1 MDIPKN
7 GESSTS
13 PVHRSASPPRHHPGA
28 NGITGLETS
37 DGGPHPLEKSR
48 LILPAWDVA
57 PLKRIHPSHDI
68 MSLMGLETLY
78 NTYVRPFADPI
89 SEATQGMETGPVEA
103 GAAAGK
109 RGGPAVRR
117 KKLEKGYTGLLEDSI
132 DPLPLGERK
141 DGGILPLVSD
151 LLFPPAGPPPTLWD
165 GEIIPLSQEQLA
177 AARLEA
183 GLKQEGY
190 VGGEK
195 VGAREEQARRQRK
208 RAKKSMTIA
217 PEALPS
223 PGLDLPPSS
232 EPSTPLLPVPPP
244 SRPGIPPHASRL
256 SVGTPSGPRAFGRG
270 TPVRIPGRPLPPA
283 PPGLPARPVGTPGGG
298 AKRPSEGPQGG
309 SGPKRPKGMGSRSA
323 SPMPTPQGQGPSRPP
338 KPGMRAR
345 TEDV

>member
-1 MDIPKN
+1 MA
-7 GESSTS
+7 E
-13 PVHRSASPPRHHPGA
+13 
-28 NGITGLETS
+28 
-37 DGGPHPLEKSR
+37 GGPHPVEKSR

-78 NTYVRPFADPI
+78 NTYVRPFADPV
-89 SEATQGMETGPVEA
+89 SEAPQGMETGPVEA

-109 RGGPAVRR
+109 KGGPAVRR

-132 DPLPLGERK
+132 D
-141 DGGILPLVSD
+141 

-165 GEIIPLSQEQLA
+165 GEIIPLTQAQLA

-183 GLKQEGY
+183 GLKQDGY

-244 SRPGIPPHASRL
+244 SRPGIPPHARRM

-298 AKRPSEGPQGG
+298 AKRPSEAPQGG

-323 SPMPTPQGQGPSRPP
+323 SPMPMPQGLGPPRPP